1 MVERINLY
9 MNKPTVEEIQKLR
22 KQISQLKRTIRLL
35 ENENEALREK
45 LADCCEE
52 DHVPAPDPD

>member
-1 MVERINLY
+1 